1 MTHGSQF
8 GIACVIKYYQS
19 TNFDQFLKMAD
30 LVAHSFSNFDK
41 FLLKHL
47 ELNLEIDFD
56 KKIIF
61 GNVNLELEIKKKGA
75 TFLVRALQAYILYRI
90 NDVVPV
96 YMYTI
101 SITVLYVHC

>member
-1 MTHGSQF
+1 
-8 GIACVIKYYQS
+8 
-19 TNFDQFLKMAD
+19 MAD
-30 LVAHSFSNFDK
+30 PVAHSFSNFDK

-61 GNVNLELEIKKKGA
+61 GYVNLELEIKKKGA
-75 TFLVRALQAYILYRI
+75 TFLVRALQAYILYRV

-101 SITVLYVHC
+101 SITVLYELWCGLKRRW